1 MPLSIDPSLKA
12 LLPELRSRQLAF
24 LRARLV
30 SPAAEREWRE
40 QLEAGFQQ
48 LLRSPVAR
56 VLDADKLSDSI
67 DAALATPSFQRSLRP
82 AIEAWL
88 MLESARLSE
97 EARPLGSY
105 VPDSARTPLR
115 ALLSHPDLLPE
126 RLIRA
131 LLEHSAIEEL
141 MRDVLHEAL
150 REFSEKVNPF
160 VAEWGLPALLKRLGP
175 FGLAGMSKSFE
186 AMRAE
191 FDRRLEPEI
200 RRFLLGFSRH
210 ALKTLTDN
218 AIAKRNAPAFVEL
231 RHELAAWFMDQPIA
245 SLVVP
250 HDEERARLA
259 RELAFGVA
267 EHLASETRPMRRA
280 AISIAIRAHAEQP
293 IHAALEVYGV
303 QLQPDFDALAAVSWP
318 IVVELAQSESV
329 GAWLDKLLGEFY
341 DELAAS

>member
-1 MPLSIDPSLKA
+1 MSLPIDPTLEA
-12 LLPELRSRQLAF
+12 LLPELRRRQLAF

-40 QLEAGFQQ
+40 QVEAGLRA
-48 LLRSPVAR
+48 LLSAPVGR
-56 VLDADKLSDSI
+56 VVDADKLADCV
-67 DAALATPSFQRSLRP
+67 DAALAQPSFQASLRP

-88 MLESARLSE
+88 MLESARLAE

-105 VPDSARTPLR
+105 VPASARTPLR
-115 ALLSHPDLLPE
+115 ALLSHPELLPE

-131 LLEHSAIEEL
+131 LLEHAAVEEL

-175 FGLAGMSKSFE
+175 FGLAGASKSFD

-200 RRFLLGFSRH
+200 RKFLQGFSRH
-210 ALKTLTDN
+210 ALKTLTDS
-218 AIAKRNAPAFVEL
+218 AIAKRNAPAFVDL
-231 RHELAAWFMDQPIA
+231 RHELAAWFLDQPIA

-250 HDEERARLA
+250 HDEERSRLA
-259 RELAFGVA
+259 RTLAFDIA
-267 EHLASETRPMRRA
+267 EHIASETKAMRRA
-280 AISIAIRAHAEQP
+280 AIALAVRAHAEQS
-293 IHAALEVYGV
+293 IGAALEVYGV
-303 QLQPDFDALAAVSWP
+303 RLEPDLDALAAASWP
-318 IVVELAQSESV
+318 VVVELAQSESV
-329 GAWLDKLLGEFY
+329 GAWLDKLLGEFF
-341 DELAAS
+341 DELATP